1 MKPELIDSNFFTR
14 EQCDKVFNTVMS
26 LKEEWINIKD
36 TAMNKPT
43 PGVDI
48 NKHFAHFFGPSV
60 YSMVMNNG
68 DISKYLETKDHYRNI
83 LFNEFSELY
92 DHIAFR
98 ISQVLAVQ
106 CFYDDSVAPP
116 GFHIFGPGLDHDV
129 TYDYFHYHMD
139 RFPAQLN
146 DIIRSGHVYSFIIP
160 IRLPKSGG
168 GLLYNQ
174 DETFQ
179 YSEGSLSYWNGTIPH
194 KIAGFTLNGENDWRI
209 TWQIHVVVGENFGT
223 IFW

>member
-1 MKPELIDSNFFTR
+1 MKPELISHDFLSK
-14 EQCDKVFNTVMS
+14 EQCDQVFNTVMQY
-26 LKEEWINIKD
+26 KDEWVNIKD

-43 PGVDI
+43 HGVDI
-48 NKHFAHFFGPSV
+48 TKHFANFFGPSV
-60 YSMVMNNG
+60 YSMTIGDG
-68 DISKYLETKDHYRNI
+68 DISKYLEVKDHYHDI
-83 LFNEFSELY
+83 LSNEFKEIYDNIAHTISGVLGIPCLY
-92 DHIAFR
+92 
-98 ISQVLAVQ
+98 STEVSL
-106 CFYDDSVAPP
+106 P
-116 GFHIFGPGLDHDV
+116 GFHIFGPGLDESVD
-129 TYDYFHYHMD
+129 YNYFHYHTD
-139 RFPAQLN
+139 VFPAQLN